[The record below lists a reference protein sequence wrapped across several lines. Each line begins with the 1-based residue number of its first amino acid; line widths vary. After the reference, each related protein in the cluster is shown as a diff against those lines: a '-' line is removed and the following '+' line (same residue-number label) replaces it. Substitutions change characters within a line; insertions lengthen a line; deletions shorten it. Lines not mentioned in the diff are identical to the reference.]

1 MIGVVLLAQ
10 AAQSGG
16 VAGQTSVDAAERALA
31 DFTSAL
37 EAVGLSLIL
46 VVLVCV
52 NSLLVFSVYASSRN
66 SCGCSK
72 CRGRSMRQV
81 LLGISL
87 NMVAFFSSEWR
98 HIDTIGPQ
106 GHPVSDAAS
115 FFLVCITLLSS
126 LSALAFGVAGIN
138 ILMDAPRIGAQCPLA
153 QGDVGDSAVCNETDN
168 VVQLE
173 NRTVGCGGV
182 WERELAGALEGKQR

>member
-10 AAQSGG
+10 AAQSSG
-16 VAGQTSVDAAERALA
+16 VAGQASSDMFQRALA

-37 EAVGLSLIL
+37 EAAGLSLIL
-46 VVLVCV
+46 VALVCV
-52 NSLLVFSVYASSRN
+52 NSLLGFRVYASSRN

-81 LLGISL
+81 LLGVSL
-87 NMVAFFSSEWR
+87 NMVAFFLSAWR

-115 FFLVCITLLSS
+115 FFLIGITLLSS
-126 LSALAFGVAGIN
+126 LAALAFGAVGIN
-138 ILMDAPRIGAQCPLA
+138 ILMDAPHIGAQCPLA
-153 QGDVGDSAVCNETDN
+153 QGDAGDSTTSAEDGGTARW
-168 VVQLE
+168 E
-173 NRTVGCGGV
+173 SKTIGCGDG
-182 WERELAGALEGKQR
+182 WERELAGALHK

>member
-1 MIGVVLLAQ
+1 MLWLAQ
-10 AAQSGG
+10 AAQSDG
-16 VAGQTSVDAAERALA
+16 VAAQASGDAFQRALA
-31 DFTSAL
+31 DLTSAL
-37 EAVGLSLIL
+37 EAAGLPLIL
-46 VVLVCV
+46 VTLVCV
-52 NSLLVFSVYASSRN
+52 NVLLGFSVYASSRN
-66 SCGCSK
+66 SCGCSE

-81 LLGISL
+81 LLGAAL
-87 NMVAFFSSEWR
+87 NMVAFFLSAWR

-115 FFLVCITLLSS
+115 FFLIGITLLSS
-126 LSALAFGVAGIN
+126 LAALAFGVAGIN
-138 ILMDAPRIGAQCPLA
+138 ILMDAPHIGAQCPLA

>member
-1 MIGVVLLAQ
+1 MLWLAQ
-10 AAQSGG
+10 AAQSNG

-46 VVLVCV
+46 VALVCV
-52 NSLLVFSVYASSRN
+52 NVLLVFRVYASSRN
-66 SCGCSK
+66 SCGCSE

-81 LLGISL
+81 LLGAAL
-87 NMVAFFSSEWR
+87 NMVAFFLSTWR

-106 GHPVSDAAS
+106 GHPVSDAVS
-115 FFLVCITLLSS
+115 FFLIGITLLSS
-126 LSALAFGVAGIN
+126 LAALAFGVAGIN

-153 QGDVGDSAVCNETDN
+153 QGDVGDSATSAED
-168 VVQLE
+168 
-173 NRTVGCGGV
+173 GCTAR
-182 WERELAGALEGKQR
+182 WESQAARCGSAWEFELSSALLKR

>member
-52 NSLLVFSVYASSRN
+52 NSLLGFRVYASSRN
-66 SCGCSK
+66 SCGCSE

-81 LLGISL
+81 LLGVSL
-87 NMVAFFSSEWR
+87 NMVAFFLSTWR
-98 HIDTIGPQ
+98 LVDTIGPQ
-106 GHPVSDAAS
+106 DHPVSYAVS

-126 LSALAFGVAGIN
+126 LAALAFGVAGIN

-153 QGDVGDSAVCNETDN
+153 QGDVGDSATSAED
-168 VVQLE
+168 
-173 NRTVGCGGV
+173 GCTAR
-182 WERELAGALEGKQR
+182 WESQAARCGSAWEFELSSALMKR

>member
-52 NSLLVFSVYASSRN
+52 NSLLVFRVYASSRN
-66 SCGCSK
+66 SCGCSE
-72 CRGRSMRQV
+72 CRGRSMRQA
-81 LLGISL
+81 LLGVSL
-87 NMVAFFSSEWR
+87 NMVAFFLSTWR

-115 FFLVCITLLSS
+115 FFLIGITLLSS
-126 LSALAFGVAGIN
+126 LAALAFGAAGIN
-138 ILMDAPRIGAQCPLA
+138 ALTDAPRIGAQCPLA
-153 QGDVGDSAVCNETDN
+153 QGDVGTEADN

-173 NRTVGCGGV
+173 NQTIGCGSA
-182 WERELAGALEGKQR
+182 WESELAGALGGKQ

>member
-1 MIGVVLLAQ
+1 MTGVMLLAQ

-46 VVLVCV
+46 VALVCV
-52 NSLLVFSVYASSRN
+52 NVLLGFSVYASSRN
-66 SCGCSK
+66 SRGCSE

-81 LLGISL
+81 LLGVSL
-87 NMVAFFSSEWR
+87 NMVAFFLSAWR

-106 GHPVSDAAS
+106 GHPVSDAVS
-115 FFLVCITLLSS
+115 FFLIGITLLSS
-126 LSALAFGVAGIN
+126 IAALAFGVAGIN

-153 QGDVGDSAVCNETDN
+153 QGDVGDSATSTEDGGTARWES
-168 VVQLE
+168 QAA
-173 NRTVGCGGV
+173 RCGSA
-182 WERELAGALEGKQR
+182 WEVELSSALLKR

>member
-81 LLGISL
+81 LLGVSL
-87 NMVAFFSSEWR
+87 NMVAFFLSTWR
-98 HIDTIGPQ
+98 LVDTIGPQ

-115 FFLVCITLLSS
+115 FFLIGITLLSS
-126 LSALAFGVAGIN
+126 LAALAFGVAGIN

-153 QGDVGDSAVCNETDN
+153 QGDVGDSATSAED
-168 VVQLE
+168 
-173 NRTVGCGGV
+173 GCTAR
-182 WERELAGALEGKQR
+182 WESQAARCGSAWEFELSSALLKR

>member
-1 MIGVVLLAQ
+1 MTGILWLAQ

-46 VVLVCV
+46 VALVCV
-52 NSLLVFSVYASSRN
+52 NSLLGFRVYASSCN
-66 SCGCSK
+66 SCGCSE

-81 LLGISL
+81 LLGVSL
-87 NMVAFFSSEWR
+87 NMVAFCLSAWR

-106 GHPVSDAAS
+106 GHPVSGAVS

-126 LSALAFGVAGIN
+126 LAALAFGVAGIN

-153 QGDVGDSAVCNETDN
+153 QGDAGNEADN

-173 NRTVGCGGV
+173 NQTIGCGSA
-182 WERELAGALEGKQR
+182 WERELAGAIGRKQ

>member
-10 AAQSGG
+10 AAQSDGA
-16 VAGQTSVDAAERALA
+16 AGQTSVDAAERALA
-31 DFTSAL
+31 VFTSAL

-52 NSLLVFSVYASSRN
+52 NSLLVFRVYASSRN

-81 LLGISL
+81 LLGVSL
-87 NMVAFFSSEWR
+87 NMVAFFLSTWR
-98 HIDTIGPQ
+98 LVDTIGPQ

-115 FFLVCITLLSS
+115 FFLIGITLLSS
-126 LSALAFGVAGIN
+126 LAALAFGVAGIN

-153 QGDVGDSAVCNETDN
+153 QGDVGDSATSAED
-168 VVQLE
+168 
-173 NRTVGCGGV
+173 GCTAR
-182 WERELAGALEGKQR
+182 WESQAARCGSAWEVELSSALLKR

>member
-1 MIGVVLLAQ
+1 MLWLAQ
-10 AAQSGG
+10 AAQSNG

-37 EAVGLSLIL
+37 EAVGLFLIL

-52 NSLLVFSVYASSRN
+52 NSLLVFRVYASSRN
-66 SCGCSK
+66 SCGCSE
-72 CRGRSMRQV
+72 CRGRSMRQA
-81 LLGISL
+81 LLGAAL
-87 NMVAFFSSEWR
+87 NTVAFFLSTWR

-115 FFLVCITLLSS
+115 FFLIGITLLSS
-126 LSALAFGVAGIN
+126 LAALAFGVAGIN

-153 QGDVGDSAVCNETDN
+153 QGDVGDSAVGNESDN
-168 VVQLE
+168 VVQWE
-173 NRTVGCGGV
+173 NQTISCGGA
-182 WERELAGALEGKQR
+182 WERELADALERKQK

>member
-1 MIGVVLLAQ
+1 MNEAALLAQ

-16 VAGQTSVDAAERALA
+16 VAGQTSGDAVERALA

-37 EAVGLSLIL
+37 EAAGLSLIL

-52 NSLLVFSVYASSRN
+52 NVLLGFSVYASSCS

-81 LLGISL
+81 LLGVSL
-87 NMVAFFSSEWR
+87 NMVAFFLSVWR
-98 HIDTIGPQ
+98 HIDSIGPQ

-115 FFLVCITLLSS
+115 FFLIGIALLSS
-126 LSALAFGVAGIN
+126 LAALAFGVAGIN
-138 ILMDAPRIGAQCPLA
+138 ALTDAPRIGTQCPLA
-153 QGDVGDSAVCNETDN
+153 HGNVGDSATSTEGDN
-168 VVQLE
+168 MVQWE
-173 NRTVGCGGV
+173 NQTISCGGA
-182 WERELAGALEGKQR
+182 WERELAGALGRKQ

>member
-1 MIGVVLLAQ
+1 MLWLAQ

-16 VAGQTSVDAAERALA
+16 VAGQTSVDAAERTLA

-81 LLGISL
+81 LLGVSL
-87 NMVAFFSSEWR
+87 NMVAFFLSTWR
-98 HIDTIGPQ
+98 LVDTIDPQ

-115 FFLVCITLLSS
+115 FFLIGITLLSS
-126 LSALAFGVAGIN
+126 LAALAFGVAGIN

-153 QGDVGDSAVCNETDN
+153 QGDVGDSATSAED
-168 VVQLE
+168 
-173 NRTVGCGGV
+173 GCTAR
-182 WERELAGALEGKQR
+182 WESQAARCGSAWEFELSSALLKR

>member
-37 EAVGLSLIL
+37 EAAGLSLIL

-52 NSLLVFSVYASSRN
+52 NVLLGFSLYASSRN

-72 CRGRSMRQV
+72 CRGSSMRQV
-81 LLGISL
+81 LLGVSL
-87 NMVAFFSSEWR
+87 NMVAFFLSTWR

-106 GHPVSDAAS
+106 GHLVSDAAS
-115 FFLVCITLLSS
+115 FFLIGITLLSS
-126 LSALAFGVAGIN
+126 LAALAFGVAGIN
-138 ILMDAPRIGAQCPLA
+138 ALMDAPRIGAQCPLA
-153 QGDVGDSAVCNETDN
+153 QGDVGDSATSAEDGGTARWES
-168 VVQLE
+168 QAA
-173 NRTVGCGGV
+173 RCGSA
-182 WERELAGALEGKQR
+182 WERELADALGRKQ

>member
-10 AAQSGG
+10 AAQSSG
-16 VAGQTSVDAAERALA
+16 VAGQASSDMFQRALA

-37 EAVGLSLIL
+37 EAAGLSPIL

-52 NSLLVFSVYASSRN
+52 NVLLGFSVYASSRN
-66 SCGCSK
+66 SCGCSE

-81 LLGISL
+81 LLGVSL
-87 NMVAFFSSEWR
+87 NMVAFFLSAWR

-126 LSALAFGVAGIN
+126 LAALAFGVAGIN

-153 QGDVGDSAVCNETDN
+153 QGDVGDSATSTEDGGTARCES
-168 VVQLE
+168 QAA
-173 NRTVGCGGV
+173 RCGSA
-182 WERELAGALEGKQR
+182 WERELSVALAKK

>member
-10 AAQSGG
+10 AAQSSG
-16 VAGQTSVDAAERALA
+16 VAGQASSDMFQRALA

-46 VVLVCV
+46 VALVCV
-52 NSLLVFSVYASSRN
+52 NSLLGFRVYASSRN

-81 LLGISL
+81 LLGAAL
-87 NMVAFFSSEWR
+87 NMVTFFLSTWR

-106 GHPVSDAAS
+106 GHPVSDAVS
-115 FFLVCITLLSS
+115 FFLIGITLLSP
-126 LSALAFGVAGIN
+126 LAALAFGVAGIN

-153 QGDVGDSAVCNETDN
+153 QGDVGNEADN

-173 NRTVGCGGV
+173 NQTIGCGGA
-182 WERELAGALEGKQR
+182 WESELAQALNRQMSERTH